1 MQQLKDINEIT
12 KQDKDDLFQSYIEL
26 IDPPTKQSLKEFKK
40 EFYKNIIHREIIYM
54 PYWLVMELYI
64 KGYNVIDLD
73 EYINDKK

>member
-26 IDPPTKQSLKEFKK
+26 IDPPNNESLKYFKN
-40 EFYKNIIHREIIYM
+40 EFYKNIIHYEVIYM

-73 EYINDKK
+73 EYINYKK